1 MRVVVSMAGGPP
13 ARDPVDELAAV
24 VEKNAAPLR
33 ARDGQRVR
41 RRLHLGVGQPNM
53 TNAARKPV
61 RRCAAHLLP
70 PMIHDAASAAVGSGL
85 PKPRA
90 ATYVASFPPAA
101 TWTDHGHP

>member
-1 MRVVVSMAGGPP
+1 MRVIIAVESGPP
-13 ARDPVDELAAV
+13 ACDSVDGSAAV
-24 VEKNAAPLR
+24 AEKNAASLR
-33 ARDGQRVR
+33 VRDGQRVR
-41 RRLHLGVGQPNM
+41 RRLHLRVGQPNM
-53 TNAARKPV
+53 ANAARKPL

-90 ATYVASFPPAA
+90 PTVVRSFPPAA